1 MKVKLILGEYA
12 YLYHGNLDLQDI
24 NNFIKTLTQYSVIIK
39 WKDLDDEMIRILR
52 PQDLKYCVDI
62 ASKQKQTLRLYL
74 QECLPS
80 FQQFNQ
86 KQFQYQWNQQSMLQS
101 NCQQI
106 QESNQ
111 FEMENLILRKEV
123 TFAQKQSNDHD
134 SSQTFLDSYEKQ
146 KYFQQIALTVIQ
158 EVYPGLQIDFD
169 DINEKKKTVQTN
181 QISQQY
187 EQIEQKPLRKME
199 SRQNTEKMTPQF
211 NEKRQDENFIPDNQS
226 YSMINQNKQ
235 SLNLKLEENSNSD
248 TVHSS
253 RQNENFG
260 DIYFCDY
267 CSEQIEIEFGYKC
280 EKQECLDLHFCQ
292 TCVDKLKKEIHEHE
306 LVKLEKGN

>member
-62 ASKQKQTLRLYL
+62 TSKQKQTLRLYL

-86 KQFQYQWNQQSMLQS
+86 KQFQYQQNQQSMLQS

-106 QESNQ
+106 QASNQ
-111 FEMENLILRKEV
+111 SVIENPILKKEM
-123 TFAQKQSNDHD
+123 TFAQD
-134 SSQTFLDSYEKQ
+134 SSQPFLDSYEKQ

-169 DINEKKKTVQTN
+169 DINEKKKIVQMN
-181 QISQQY
+181 EISQHY
-187 EQIEQKPLRKME
+187 EQIEQKPLRKIE

-211 NEKRQDENFIPDNQS
+211 YEKRQDENYVPENEN

-267 CSEQIEIEFGYKC
+267 CSEQIEVEFGYKC
-280 EKQECLDLHFCQ
+280 ENKECLDLHFCQ